1 MRADLHLHTCYSDG
15 KDTPAGIA
23 ARAKEAGVALV
34 SMTDHDSLEGLEEKR
49 AAAQACGLLCVAG
62 WEVSSYGAIGKVHV
76 LGYGCRQNGAYDWFL
91 RERKEGALVRAEDCI
106 RKANAYFG
114 TSLNLEDALRE
125 RTKEQTPLHTM
136 HVVRAYAR
144 VLNTGKNA
152 LETAPGELYEQYF
165 SKGKPAYSDL
175 CRPTPADALRIVHE
189 TGGIAVLAH
198 PGRIEAGAAREAL
211 MDELCALG
219 LDGIECVYTT
229 HTPEETA
236 YFTRYARSHG
246 LLVTGGSDFHA
257 EDGRRFVG
265 KPVFEADERLLR
277 ALRIVS

>member
-1 MRADLHLHTCYSDG
+1 MRADLHLHTYYSDG
-15 KDTPAGIA
+15 KYSPAEVA
-23 ARAKEAGVALV
+23 ALAKDAGVSLV
-34 SMTDHDSLEGLEEKR
+34 SMTDHDSMEGLEEKV
-49 AAAQACGLLCVAG
+49 AAAKACSLSYVSG

-76 LGYGCRQNGAYDWFL
+76 LGYGCKKGGAYENFL

-106 RKANAYFG
+106 GKANAFFG
-114 TSLNLEDALRE
+114 TKITLADALRE
-125 RTKEQTPLHTM
+125 RTKEETPLHTM
-136 HVVRAYAR
+136 HVVRAFAR

-152 LETAPGELYEQYF
+152 LKMGLGELYTEYF

-175 CRPTPADALRIVHE
+175 CRPTPADALNIVHE

-198 PGRIEAGAAREAL
+198 PGRIEAGAAREEL
-211 MDELCALG
+211 MDELCLSG

-229 HTPEETA
+229 HTPEETEYFRA
-236 YFTRYARSHG
+236 YAQKHD

-257 EDGRRFVG
+257 ENGRRFIG
-265 KPVFEADERLLR
+265 KPVFEADENLLR